1 MVNTRKSLSNT
12 TQECSMSEFNI
23 TEDASSVNQDF
34 NETIIS
40 STEIFGNQQFD
51 WNSDQQGLVL
61 GSYFYG
67 YLPTQIFGGIIADR
81 YNSVVS
87 YGFGIVMFSI
97 ISLFTPLATNSIGL
111 PGIVTIR
118 ILFRVVHYPI
128 HARKIGTCLI

>member
-1 MVNTRKSLSNT
+1 MVNTRNSLSNT
-12 TQECSMSEFNI
+12 TQECSAAEVNVTTDITSEY
-23 TEDASSVNQDF
+23 QDF
-34 NETIIS
+34 NETILS
-40 STEIFGNQQFD
+40 SSEIFENRKFD

-81 YNSVVS
+81 YNPVVS
-87 YGFGIVMFSI
+87 YGLGIVMFSI

-118 ILFRVVHYPI
+118 ILSRVVHYQI
-128 HARKIGTCLI
+128 QGIF

>member
-1 MVNTRKSLSNT
+1 MADV
-12 TQECSMSEFNI
+12 NI
-23 TEDASSVNQDF
+23 TEDIHSENRDF
-34 NETIIS
+34 NETILS
-40 STEIFGNQQFD
+40 STENFENRKFD

-81 YNSVVS
+81 YNPVVS

-118 ILFRVVHYPI
+118 ILSRVVHYQI
-128 HARKIGTCLI
+128 HVIFNK

>member
-1 MVNTRKSLSNT
+1 MVNTRNSLSNT
-12 TQECSMSEFNI
+12 TQECSAAEVNVTTDITSEYQ
-23 TEDASSVNQDF
+23 EL
-34 NETIIS
+34 NETILS
-40 STEIFGNQQFD
+40 SSEIFENRNFD

-81 YNSVVS
+81 YNPVVS
-87 YGFGIVMFSI
+87 YGLGIVMFSI

-118 ILFRVVHYPI
+118 ILSRVVHYQI
-128 HARKIGTCLI
+128 QGIF